1 MITSENTDNRATNLY
16 KPSDIEGKW
25 QKIWE
30 DDNLYNT
37 DEQASNKEKFYA
49 LSMFP
54 YPSGNL
60 HMGHVRNYV
69 ITDLIARFQR
79 FQGKEVLH
87 PMGWDAFGLPAENA
101 AIERGINPDKWTK
114 QNIAHMKSQL
124 KLLGLSVD
132 WDREFA
138 TCDENYYVWTQ
149 FLFLELHKAGLVY
162 QKESEVNWD
171 PIDNTVLAN
180 EQVDSEGKSWRSGAI
195 VEKKL
200 LTQWFLKITDYAEE
214 LLQDLEK
221 LNEWP
226 ERVKLMQENWIGKSI
241 GANINFKINEGQ
253 IFGMLGP
260 NGVGKSTIFN
270 LITGLINP
278 GNGKIKIAGED
289 VTKYPVYLRTK
300 KFKVGYVPQYG
311 GFFNDLTLHD
321 NLKAISEIVIDDK
334 NYRTERVNYLISKF
348 ELDNLKD
355 IKGKFLSGGQKK
367 KLVIAL
373 SLLSEPK
380 VLLLDECFAALDVLT
395 IKMLQ
400 EIIVNLQNENRITIC
415 ICDHQ
420 ARDLLACVDV
430 AMILSN
436 GKIIAQDTPSNLV
449 KDINAKNAYFG
460 DNFKFN

>member
-1 MITSENTDNRATNLY
+1 MALIKKFRIKKFKE
-16 KPSDIEGKW
+16 
-25 QKIWE
+25 QKSI
-30 DDNLYNT
+30 L
-37 DEQASNKEKFYA
+37 KLEKI
-49 LSMFP
+49 SMFFNKRQILN
-54 YPSGNL
+54 SL
-60 HMGHVRNYV
+60 
-69 ITDLIARFQR
+69 DL
-79 FQGKEVLH
+79 
-87 PMGWDAFGLPAENA
+87 
-101 AIERGINPDKWTK
+101 
-114 QNIAHMKSQL
+114 
-124 KLLGLSVD
+124 
-132 WDREFA
+132 
-138 TCDENYYVWTQ
+138 
-149 FLFLELHKAGLVY
+149 
-162 QKESEVNWD
+162 
-171 PIDNTVLAN
+171 
-180 EQVDSEGKSWRSGAI
+180 
-195 VEKKL
+195 
-200 LTQWFLKITDYAEE
+200 
-214 LLQDLEK
+214 
-221 LNEWP
+221 
-226 ERVKLMQENWIGKSI
+226 
-241 GANINFKINEGQ
+241 NINQQEIL
-253 IFGMLGP
+253 GMLGP

-321 NLKAISEIVIDDK
+321 NLKAISEIVINDK
-334 NYRTERVNYLISKF
+334 NYRIERVNYLISKF

-449 KDINAKNAYFG
+449 KNINAKNAYFG